1 MDYSTYTKI
10 LTDEH
15 LMETVPHG
23 SNDYPFRFY
32 LDDLSL
38 FDFHYVEWHWHT
50 EFELSF
56 VKQETVTVSIG
67 DQCFRLKEG
76 NGFFINSKVLHSFR
90 SEKDALIP
98 NIVYAPSFLA
108 PESSRIYQKY
118 VLPVITSGPDFQI
131 FSPDIPWQ
139 RKILDLL
146 RQIIVAHDNDQV
158 NELLIS
164 ALLQNLWYLLYQNI
178 QTDQSREKSGATGAQ
193 ARLQLMMQHIH
204 THYALPLTLDDIAGS
219 ANVSKSTAL
228 NLFHQYLQIT
238 PVNYLNNYRLKEA
251 AYMLVSTEYTIYAI
265 AQKSGFDS
273 SAYFCRMFKKYYHV
287 TPSQYRITKTKQT
300 HS

>member
-15 LMETVPHG
+15 LMETVSHG

-38 FDFHYVEWHWHT
+38 FDFHCVEWHWHT
-50 EFELSF
+50 EFEFSF
-56 VKQETVTVSIG
+56 IKQENVVVSVG
-67 DQCFRLKEG
+67 DQRFHLPEG
-76 NGFFINSKVLHSFR
+76 SGVFINSKTLHSFH

-108 PESSRIYQKY
+108 PENSRIYQKY

-139 RKILDLL
+139 HKILDLL
-146 RQIIVAHDNDQV
+146 RQIIAAHDSDPV

-164 ALLQNLWYLLYQNI
+164 ALLQSLWHLLYQNI
-178 QTDQSREKSGATGAQ
+178 KIGQLREKSDSAGAQ

-204 THYALPLTLDDIAGS
+204 AHYALPLTLEGIAGS
-219 ANVSKSTAL
+219 ANVSKSTAR
-228 NLFHQYLQIT
+228 NLFHQYLQTT

-251 AYMLVSTEYTIYAI
+251 ARMLLSTEYTIYAI

-273 SAYFCRMFKKYYHV
+273 SAYFCRIFKKHYHI
-287 TPSQYRITKTKQT
+287 TPSQYRIAKTPQ